1 MRLDRYQEFLL
12 ESDGKMKIFYSDA
25 FRSLLTYMATGSKAK
40 EPAGEIARRLLHSE
54 NREEYLDS
62 YTLIDK
68 TGKNDMIS
76 YVQTSR
82 FYREHPDLKDDL
94 PKMNRHNT
102 TIAASKFWN
111 SGRTPEYGI
120 GRWARRV
127 YKDVLKE
134 PVKDSEIEAFVN
146 YYKSTYDEVYKG
158 SESFELVKGQDIS
171 KWYHVDRYE
180 EENGQLGNS
189 CMRYKR
195 CQPYLD
201 IYVQNPDVCQLLILK
216 SEKDPEKIIGRALV
230 WTLHD
235 GPGVAG
241 RKFMDR
247 IYTIKDS
254 DRLRFLEYAKKNEL
268 LTSASPAYKIQLKP
282 DKEYSYYPY
291 MDTFYSYDKRTGILS
306 QDLSSSGSIELRNTD
321 GTSSDDEGRVWSEF
335 HGEYIDDEDARWCSD
350 IDGYAHYEDTIWLEY
365 IDEYV
370 TTNADTVFSEWD
382 ERSYYSDDTVHSE
395 CMDDSLWKEID
406 LIRFQ
411 TNEEGNTDW
420 CPEEADRYYIEVD
433 GKYYSRKDY
442 VKDPYTGEYGWKGE
456 ALENSLIEEFG
467 DLDKNSVGE
476 MLKQELIKADLGK
489 DAKEYLER
497 KYPSRNVPAWPYAVP
512 ALFAYISLDIPN
524 MSRYGS
530 DDRVE
535 LFQLECADILKSQHF
550 REEGFLNSDIATW
563 YAGQEGWRGA
573 RVMRSL
579 MSSVEGFDISLLP
592 EKAYKL
598 ALYRDIRKK
607 K

>member
-1 MRLDRYQEFLL
+1 
-12 ESDGKMKIFYSDA
+12 
-25 FRSLLTYMATGSKAK
+25 
-40 EPAGEIARRLLHSE
+40 
-54 NREEYLDS
+54 
-62 YTLIDK
+62 
-68 TGKNDMIS
+68 MIS

-82 FYREHPDLKDDL
+82 FYREHPDLKEEL
-94 PKMNRHNT
+94 PKMHRHNQ
-102 TIAASKFWN
+102 TISGSKFWT

-127 YKDVLKE
+127 YKDVLDE

-146 YYKSTYDEVYKG
+146 YYKSTYDGVYKG
-158 SESFELVKGQDIS
+158 AEAFELVKGEDIR
-171 KWYHVDRYE
+171 KWYLVDRYE

-216 SEKDPEKIIGRALV
+216 SDKDPEKIVGRALV

-247 IYTIKDS
+247 VYTIKDS
-254 DRLRFLEYAKKNEL
+254 DRLRFLEYAKENEF
-268 LTSASPAYKIQLKP
+268 LTAASHTYKIQLKP
-282 DKEYSYYPY
+282 DTEYSYYPY

-306 QDLSSSGSIELRNTD
+306 QDLSSNSAVEIRNTD

-335 HGEYIDDEDARWCSD
+335 HGEYIDEDDARWCSD

-411 TNEEGNTDW
+411 TNEEGDTDW

-433 GKYYSRKDY
+433 GRYYSRKDY

-456 ALENSLIEEFG
+456 ALKNSLVEEFG
-467 DLDKNSVGE
+467 EIDKNTLGE
-476 MLKQELIKADLGK
+476 MIKQVLIKADLSK
-489 DAKEYLER
+489 EAKEYLER
-497 KYPSRNVPAWPYAVP
+497 KYPRRIVPAWPYAVP

-524 MSRYGS
+524 MTRYGS
-530 DDRVE
+530 GDRVE
-535 LFQLECADILKSQHF
+535 KLRLECADILKSQHF
-550 REEGFLNSDIATW
+550 REEGFLNSDIAAW
-563 YAGQEGWRGA
+563 YASQEGWRGA
-573 RVMRSL
+573 NAMRSL
-579 MSSVEGFDISLLP
+579 IGSVEGFDVSLLP

-598 ALYRDIRKK
+598 ILYRDLLKRK
-607 K
+607 

>member
-1 MRLDRYQEFLL
+1 MRLDRYQEFIL
-12 ESDGKMKIFYSDA
+12 ESDGKMMIFYSEA
-25 FRSLLTYMATGSKAK
+25 FRSLLTYMATGSKAG
-40 EPAGEIARRLLHSE
+40 EPEGVMARKLLNSE
-54 NREEYLDS
+54 NREEFLDN

-82 FYREHPDLKDDL
+82 FYREHPDLKDEL
-94 PKMNRHNT
+94 PKMRRHNQ
-102 TIAASKFWN
+102 TISGSKFWT

-127 YKDVLKE
+127 YKDVLDE

-146 YYKSTYDEVYKG
+146 YYKSTYDGVYKG
-158 SESFELVKGQDIS
+158 AEAFELVKGEDIR

-216 SEKDPEKIIGRALV
+216 SDKDPEKIVGRALV

-254 DRLRFLEYAKKNEL
+254 DRLRFLEYAKENEF
-268 LTSASPAYKIQLKP
+268 LTAASHTYKIQLKP
-282 DKEYSYYPY
+282 DTEYSYYPY

-306 QDLSSSGSIELRNTD
+306 QDLSSSAAVELRNTD

-335 HGEYIDDEDARWCSD
+335 HGEYIDEEDARWCSD
-350 IDGYAHYEDTIWLEY
+350 IDGYAHYEDSIWLEY

-382 ERSYYSDDTVHSE
+382 ERSYYSDDTVYSE
-395 CMDDSLWKEID
+395 CMEDSLWKEID

-411 TNEEGNTDW
+411 TNEEGDTDW
-420 CPEEADRYYIEVD
+420 CPEETDRYYIEVD
-433 GKYYSRKDY
+433 GRYYSRKDY

-456 ALENSLIEEFG
+456 ALKNSLVEEFG
-467 DLDKNSVGE
+467 DLDKNTLGE
-476 MLKQELIKADLGK
+476 MIKQELIKADLSK
-489 DAKEYLER
+489 EAKEYLER
-497 KYPSRNVPAWPYAVP
+497 KYPRRIVPAWPYAVP

-524 MSRYGS
+524 MPRYGS
-530 DDRVE
+530 ADRVE
-535 LFQLECADILKSQHF
+535 KLRLECADILKSQHF
-550 REEGFLNSDIATW
+550 REEGFLNSDIASW
-563 YAGQEGWRGA
+563 YVTQEGWRGA
-573 RVMRSL
+573 NAMRSL
-579 MSSVEGFDISLLP
+579 IGSVEGFDVSLLP

-598 ALYRDIRKK
+598 VLYRDIVKK
-607 K
+607 R